1 MINYDEIQ
9 KNSDALNAIITKEK
23 SILEE
28 LLAVQNNLKDSIN
41 LYTSEISD
49 TFANN
54 EVFKNMLL
62 ASTEAASLQISINI
76 KDLENL
82 NNILDIVLNN
92 ESVGQEDIEQYNML
106 FSKTEK
112 NINFVNEIVQRTKDS
127 FEQLSKVSSS
137 EPTTSTKKSRKSKS
151 SSEAKKETPV
161 QKVPRDI
168 KKVSDDSSDLLC
180 FFPKTDNDILAIS
193 TIRETYQI
201 NFNEDTAT
209 IRIEEEDFYFTLKT
223 IGVQI
228 SNSSNVLLVSR
239 KLNGFFVITNM
250 VIDVPHFIN
259 VSKITRNKNFVE
271 FEIDNTVLNI
281 SVKDNEL
288 TFLENLEQPQDKSS
302 QSTTEPTSATPSAE
316 INKEETSVVAENVA
330 PKVVPDENKPDSQ
343 STPSSTPDNDIDL
356 LKDNDT
362 LIISEKDNKVIL
374 PYTIK
379 EVENLYQ
386 KKKKKYSSVQDLIKN
401 EYIISAENFKNP
413 IKSRFREAY
422 QLIKKREHGHLKE
435 AIDLGFELM
444 FQSNLN
450 PAIIA
455 ACKNLKELDIY
466 LDCLDDN
473 ELDKFS
479 CFNIVYNVPPST
491 KK

>member
-1 MINYDEIQ
+1 MINYDEIP
-9 KNSDALNAIITKEK
+9 KNSDELNSIITKEK
-23 SILEE
+23 SILQG
-28 LLAVQNNLKDSIN
+28 LLAVQNNLKDSLN
-41 LYTSEISD
+41 LYTSEIST

-82 NNILDIVLNN
+82 DNILDIILNN
-92 ESVGQEDIEQYNML
+92 TSAIQEDIEQYNML

-112 NINFVNEIVQRTKDS
+112 NINFVNEIVQRTKNS
-127 FEQLSKVSSS
+127 FEQLSKVSGTEATATEEDSN
-137 EPTTSTKKSRKSKS
+137 KSKVS
-151 SSEAKKETPV
+151 NEKKKDSTVP
-161 QKVPRDI
+161 KVIRDI

-193 TIRETYQI
+193 TIQDTYQI
-201 NFNEDTAT
+201 DFNEETAT
-209 IRIEEEDFYFTLKT
+209 ICIENENFYFTLKT
-223 IGVQI
+223 VGVQI

-250 VIDVPHFIN
+250 IIDVPHFIN

-271 FEIDNTVLNI
+271 FEIDNPALNI
-281 SVKDNEL
+281 SVKNNEL
-288 TFLENLEQPQDKSS
+288 TFLKNSEQSQSKIS
-302 QSTTEPTSATPSAE
+302 QSTTKIDSSTNKV
-316 INKEETSVVAENVA
+316 IKEEPSIATESPVQ
-330 PKVVPDENKPDSQ
+330 K
-343 STPSSTPDNDIDL
+343 PSSNESKIDNNANFLSTSDATIDL

-386 KKKKKYSSVQDLIKN
+386 KKKNKYSSVQDLIKN
-401 EYIISAENFKNP
+401 EYIISTENFKNP

-455 ACKNLKELDIY
+455 ACKSLKELDIY